1 MVLLLLLSALVVLLA
16 FTFRTAV
23 EGDGVG
29 YNAYLHSIW
38 VDHDLN
44 FRDEY
49 AAARRAGV
57 PTDHRLIDVPT
68 KTGLVANFFPVGT
81 AVLATPFYLVALIF
95 RPSGAP
101 QYGLPF
107 TAAITLP
114 SLLAGLL
121 ALALCWRLTRSAVA
135 VAALAL
141 CTPYLFYLLY
151 EPSYSH
157 MFSALLV
164 SIFVTVWYRTRERR
178 SIGVWLALGLLGGL
192 MALVRFQDGLLLLIT
207 LLDVRRARWRL
218 LLVLP
223 GAFLVFSPQL
233 VIDHAVFGSWLPQRP
248 RGQALTLPVHALQ
261 VLFSSWNGLFVWH
274 PLTVIAVAGM
284 LMVRDRSLRVAC
296 LFGFLLETGI
306 DGAAPDWWGGL
317 AFGARRFLDLSPFFA
332 IGFATF
338 ARRLDRRW
346 AWGAITVFT
355 VWNLMLAANLTYVIR
370 YEHNPGYLGLI
381 QGQFE
386 GLRWLPNLFAKGVA
400 ARDLVL
406 WPLLGGRPAVGTGLV
421 MIVLEALAV
430 AVAAWVAFR
439 PASRMLTTA
448 APAAVGE
455 IEPA

>member
-1 MVLLLLLSALVVLLA
+1 MLLLGGLVLVLAL
-16 FTFRTAV
+16 TFRTAV

-38 VDHDLN
+38 VDHDLS
-44 FRDEY
+44 FRNEY

-68 KTGLVANFFPVGT
+68 RTGLVANFFPVGS
-81 AVLATPFYLVALIF
+81 AVLATPFYLVALLF
-95 RPSGAP
+95 RPSGSP

-121 ALALCWRLTRSAVA
+121 ALAICWRLTRSTLA

-157 MFSALLV
+157 MFSALVV
-164 SIFVTVWYRTRERR
+164 SIFVAAWYRTRERR
-178 SIGVWLALGLLGGL
+178 SVGVWLGLGLLGGL

-207 LLDVRRARWRL
+207 LLDVRRARWRV

-223 GAFLVFSPQL
+223 GALLAFSPQL
-233 VIDHAVFGSWLPQRP
+233 LIDRAVFGTLVPQRP
-248 RGQALTLPVHALQ
+248 AGQSLTLPVHALQ

-284 LMVRDRSLRVAC
+284 VMVRDRPLRVAC

-332 IGFATF
+332 IGFATV
-338 ARRLDRRW
+338 ARRVDRRW
-346 AWGAITVFT
+346 AWGAVILFT

-381 QGQFE
+381 EGQFE
-386 GLRWLPNLFAKGVA
+386 GLRWLPNLFAKGVV
-400 ARDLVL
+400 ARELVL
-406 WPLLGGRPAVGTGLV
+406 WPLLGGHPAIASGLT
-421 MIVLEALAV
+421 LLLFEALAV
-430 AVAAWVAFR
+430 AAAAWVALR
-439 PASRMLTTA
+439 PASRMVTA
-448 APAAVGE
+448 TAPAPVGDAD
-455 IEPA
+455 PA